1 MSTSQPQHLPRHR
14 MAATG
19 PEPGR
24 PGPALAGSPSVSPPP
39 AILPAAAPA
48 PVSPAPAS
56 PAAAS
61 PAPASPG
68 PASPGPASP
77 AAASAPPARPAPA
90 GTAPVRWIALIAAVA
105 CAVELA
111 VAARYGY
118 HRDELY
124 FLAAG
129 QHPAFGY
136 VDQPSLTP
144 LVARLTAVASGNS
157 LFALRLVPA
166 LVMAALVA
174 LTAMMSRLL
183 GAGRTGQVLAALAT
197 ATCAEFLG
205 AMHLFTTTT
214 PDFLFWGITLV
225 LVIKLLLSQD
235 RRWWVAIG
243 ACAGVASEFKWN
255 IGFLVAGLAAGLAL
269 TPARRLATGRWLVL
283 GAVLAAALA
292 APDLVWQALHGW
304 PAFHVFGGL
313 QGDAGQNRAVYW
325 IAQVVY
331 TGVALVPVWVGGLNW
346 TLRRPGGRPFR
357 CLGIAAVF
365 VIVIF
370 FILGGKPYYP
380 GGIFMFLF
388 AAGSVPLEQ
397 RLAARPPILGG
408 RLPRAAV
415 TGTVMVVLGA
425 AVLPILLPV
434 LPARL
439 LATVPLQDINY
450 DLAETIA
457 WPKQVSQVAR
467 AYRALPPAVRAR
479 TAVLAGNYGEAGA
492 IDRFG
497 PADGLPPAYSG
508 ANNFWYWGPPP
519 ARDTDAIA
527 INVDPA
533 LLRREY
539 ARVRRIGTFRNGLG
553 VQDDEQGVPLYL
565 ATGLRSG
572 WVRAWPRFR
581 DFG

>member
-14 MAATG
+14 MAAAG
-19 PEPGR
+19 PEPAS
-24 PGPALAGSPSVSPPP
+24 PGPALAGSP
-39 AILPAAAPA
+39 
-48 PVSPAPAS
+48 PVSPAPDRFPPASPAPASRRPAS
-56 PAAAS
+56 PAAAT
-61 PAPASPG
+61 APAG
-68 PASPGPASP
+68 
-77 AAASAPPARPAPA
+77 PAPA
-90 GTAPVRWIALIAAVA
+90 GAAPVRWIALIAAVA

-111 VAARYGY
+111 LATRYGY

-136 VDQPSLTP
+136 VDQPPLTP
-144 LVARLTAVASGNS
+144 LLARLTAVVSGSS

-174 LTAMMSRLL
+174 LTAVMSRLL

-205 AMHLFTTTT
+205 ALHLLTTTT
-214 PDFLFWGITLV
+214 PDFLFWGLTLV
-225 LVIKLLLSQD
+225 LVIRLLLSQD

-269 TPARRLATGRWLVL
+269 TPARRLATGRWLLL

-292 APDLVWQALHGW
+292 APDVAWQALHGW

-313 QGDAGQNRAVYW
+313 QGDSGHNRAVYW
-325 IAQVVY
+325 VAQVVY
-331 TGVALVPVWVGGLNW
+331 TGVALVPVWIGGLNW
-346 TLRRPGGRPFR
+346 TLRQPGGRPFR

-370 FILGGKPYYP
+370 FVLGGKPYYP
-380 GGIFMFLF
+380 GGIFLFLF
-388 AAGSVPLEQ
+388 AAGSVPLER
-397 RLAARPPILGG
+397 RLAGRPRIGGG

-439 LATVPLQDINY
+439 LATIPLQDINY

-457 WPKQVSQVAR
+457 WPRQVSQVAR
-467 AYRALPPAVRAR
+467 AYRALPPAARAR
-479 TAVLAGNYGEAGA
+479 TAILAGNYGEAGA

-572 WVRAWPRFR
+572 WGRAWPRFR